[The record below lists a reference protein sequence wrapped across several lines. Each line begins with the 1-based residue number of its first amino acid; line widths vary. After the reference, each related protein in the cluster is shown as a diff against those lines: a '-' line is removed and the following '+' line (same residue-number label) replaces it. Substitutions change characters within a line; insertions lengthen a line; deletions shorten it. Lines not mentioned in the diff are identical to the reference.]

1 MTTKSA
7 TAGYKTSPK
16 IKIVLVISLAI
27 NLLIAGMVGGMM
39 YRANG
44 VPHMDPHVRDA
55 GFKVL
60 VNALTRK
67 DRFMM
72 GRALREEFGNRDA
85 RLPAARL
92 KINEL
97 VKVLEASEF
106 DGDKVETILRSNAL
120 NIIPRQEAGLRMLT
134 DRLKSMTA
142 KERQTYVDRLDMAM
156 SMGMGDARRKQP

>member
-16 IKIVLVISLAI
+16 VKIILVVSLAI
-27 NLLIAGMVGGMM
+27 NLLIAGMMGGMM

-44 VPHMDPHVRDA
+44 IPHMDTHLRDV

-72 GRALREEFGNRDA
+72 GRALREKFGNRDA
-85 RLPAARL
+85 RLSLARL

-97 VKVLEASEF
+97 VKVLQASDF
-106 DGDKVETILRSNAL
+106 DGNKVETILRSNAL
-120 NIIPRQEAGLRMLT
+120 NIVPRQEAGVRMLI

-156 SMGMGDARRKQP
+156 SMEMVAARRKQH